1 MRTRSTN
8 WDGLAL
14 SSLRSAGSALPDHG
28 ADVRR
33 FTSSY
38 PARRPNTDCR
48 SNPTNAWRP
57 FLPVRAPASILPAI
71 ALYPSASSSSRY
83 ANNPAS
89 DVTTEAASSASVMSD
104 IGFTPD
110 RRSLAEKYPGHRDM
124 IDWGRQF
131 LEGQVLPELKSKN
144 DQYLATDKATSA
156 YFWVHRDAPEV
167 VKEALRV
174 LCYTGVV
181 SEQASGIKAT
191 RAEVGTRYMANLG
204 CLFSLESTPT
214 TTSFELA
221 KGLSPHD

>member
-1 MRTRSTN
+1 
-8 WDGLAL
+8 
-14 SSLRSAGSALPDHG
+14 
-28 ADVRR
+28 
-33 FTSSY
+33 
-38 PARRPNTDCR
+38 
-48 SNPTNAWRP
+48 
-57 FLPVRAPASILPAI
+57 
-71 ALYPSASSSSRY
+71 
-83 ANNPAS
+83 
-89 DVTTEAASSASVMSD
+89 MSD
-104 IGFTPD
+104 NGFTPD